1 MNYKLERIQLAHGSG
16 GLLMHELIQSLL
28 LKKLYNPI
36 LSVLDDGA
44 ILNLKTK
51 KIVFTTDSFVVSP
64 LFFKGADIGKLSI
77 CGTIND
83 LVMEGAVPRFIS
95 LGLILEEGLE
105 FFILEKIIDSIAKTA
120 KRENVYVVT
129 GDLKV
134 VEKGACDKIF
144 INTAGI
150 GELIKDDLSIKAI
163 KPKDK
168 IIISGCIGEHGLS
181 VLSGRKNQGIDFG
194 IKSDCSSLASLIM
207 PLLKETKGIKFMRDP
222 TRGGLAGTLNEISSA
237 IKYSILL
244 EEEKIPI
251 KDKVRSASE
260 LLGIDPLYLANE
272 GKAVLVVDKRYANS
286 ILKNLRKHPLGK
298 DSAIIGEI
306 IEEKKGKV
314 LLKTVSS
321 GIRILEPPLQDLLP
335 RIC

>member
-1 MNYKLERIQLAHGSG
+1 MVYRLEKINLSHGSG
-16 GLLMHELIQSLL
+16 GLAMQELIKNIF

-36 LSVLDDGA
+36 LSTLDDSA
-44 ILNLKTK
+44 VIDLKIK
-51 KIVFTTDSFVVSP
+51 RIAFTTDSFVVSP
-64 LFFKGADIGKLSI
+64 IFFKGADIGKLAV

-83 LVMEGAVPRFIS
+83 LVVEGAIPRFIS

-144 INTAGI
+144 INTSGL
-150 GELIKDDLSIKAI
+150 GELIRDDLSIKKI
-163 KPKDK
+163 KPTDK
-168 IIISGCIGEHGLS
+168 IIISGSIGEHGLS

-194 IKSDCSSLASLIM
+194 IKSDCSSLAGLIL
-207 PLLKETKGIKFMRDP
+207 PLIKKNKGIKFMRDP

-237 IKYSILL
+237 IKYSIML

-260 LLGIDPLYLANE
+260 LLGIDPFYLANE
-272 GKAVLVVDKRYANS
+272 GKAVLVVDKKEAQS
-286 ILKNLRKHPLGK
+286 ILKDLHKHPLGK
-298 DSAIIGEI
+298 DSAIIGEV
-306 IEEKKGKV
+306 IEDKRGKV
-314 LLKTVSS
+314 LLKTITS
-321 GIRILEPPLQDLLP
+321 GIRILEPPIEDLLP

>member
-1 MNYKLERIQLAHGSG
+1 MTYRLERIQLAHGSG
-16 GLLMHELIQSLL
+16 GLLMQELIQNLL

-36 LSVLDDGA
+36 LSTLDDGA

-51 KIVFTTDSFVVSP
+51 RVAFTTDSFVVSP
-64 LFFKGADIGKLSI
+64 PFFKGADIGKLAV

-83 LVMEGAVPRFIS
+83 LVVQGAVPRFIS
-95 LGLILEEGLE
+95 LALILEEGLE
-105 FFILEKIIDSIAKTA
+105 FSILEKILDSIAKTS
-120 KRENVYVVT
+120 KKENIYVVT

-144 INTAGI
+144 INTTGI
-150 GELIKDDLSIKAI
+150 GELIRDDLSIKAI
-163 KPKDK
+163 RPEDK

-194 IKSDCSSLASLIM
+194 IKSDCSSLASLII